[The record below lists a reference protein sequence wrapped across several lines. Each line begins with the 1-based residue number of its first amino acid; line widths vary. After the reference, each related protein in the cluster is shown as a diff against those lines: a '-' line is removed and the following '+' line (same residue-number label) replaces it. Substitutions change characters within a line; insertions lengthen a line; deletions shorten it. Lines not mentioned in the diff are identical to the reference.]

1 MLHPSGRLLEMA
13 SERQIA
19 ANRRNAKK
27 SSGPRSAPG
36 KKRASNN
43 AYRHGLFSR
52 RARAAVA
59 EETEAFAH
67 KIADRTSGAIAL
79 EHARIVAEA
88 ENELALI
95 RDAKRALIDRTDIFG
110 NFKTPRLFPTDPRK
124 DPWLMSATVRGR
136 GPQLLEA
143 EDSLSTMQQEEAE
156 RSLAI
161 KRVLSELTNLSLYEK
176 RAAARRDRSIRRLM
190 KLKQTLDSGAKSEAT
205 SKV

>member
-1 MLHPSGRLLEMA
+1 M
-13 SERQIA
+13 
-19 ANRRNAKK
+19 
-27 SSGPRSAPG
+27 
-36 KKRASNN
+36 
-43 AYRHGLFSR
+43 
-52 RARAAVA
+52 A
-59 EETEAFAH
+59 EEMEAFAH

-190 KLKQTLDSGAKSEAT
+190 KLEQTLDSGSKSEAT

>member
-1 MLHPSGRLLEMA
+1 LKMA

-27 SSGPRSAPG
+27 SSGPRSAAG
-36 KKRASNN
+36 KDRASNN

-52 RARAAVA
+52 RARAAVT
-59 EETEAFAH
+59 EETEAFAR

-88 ENELALI
+88 DNELALI

-110 NFKTPRLFPTDPRK
+110 DFKTPPLIPTDPSK
-124 DPWLMSATVRGR
+124 DPWLMSPAQERR
-136 GPQLLEA
+136 FLLAKAKDPLTPE
-143 EDSLSTMQQEEAE
+143 QQEEAE
-156 RSLAI
+156 RSAAI

-176 RAAARRDRSIRRLM
+176 RAAARRDRTIRKLM
-190 KLKQTLDSGAKSEAT
+190 KIKQSLKADNETEF
-205 SKV
+205 KV

>member
-1 MLHPSGRLLEMA
+1 MA

-27 SSGPRSAPG
+27 SSGPRSAAG
-36 KKRASNN
+36 KDRASNN

-59 EETEAFAH
+59 EETEAFAR

-88 ENELALI
+88 DNELALI

-110 NFKTPRLFPTDPRK
+110 DFKTPPLFPTDPSK
-124 DPWLMSATVRGR
+124 DPWLMSPAQERR
-136 GPQLLEA
+136 FLLAKAKDLLTPE
-143 EDSLSTMQQEEAE
+143 QKEEAA
-156 RSLAI
+156 RSAAI
-161 KRVLSELTNLSLYEK
+161 KRVLSELTKLSLYEK
-176 RAAARRDRSIRRLM
+176 RTAARRDRTIRKLM
-190 KLKQTLDSGAKSEAT
+190 KIKQKAITKLNLRFKY
-205 SKV
+205 VNIIL

>member
-1 MLHPSGRLLEMA
+1 MA

-19 ANRRNAKK
+19 ANRRNANK
-27 SSGPRSAPG
+27 SSGPRSAAG

-43 AYRHGLFSR
+43 AYRHGLFSKR
-52 RARAAVA
+52 DRAAVA
-59 EETEAFAH
+59 EEMEAFAH

-95 RDAKRALIDRTDIFG
+95 RHAKRALIDRTGIFDS
-110 NFKTPRLFPTDPRK
+110 FKTPRPFLTDPRK

-136 GPQLLEA
+136 KSQPIKA
-143 EDSLSTMQQEEAE
+143 EDFLSPMQQEEAE
-156 RSLAI
+156 RSAAI

-176 RAAARRDRSIRRLM
+176 RAAARRDRTIRKLM
-190 KLKQTLDSGAKSEAT
+190 KIKQALVSGVEE
-205 SKV
+205 

>member
-1 MLHPSGRLLEMA
+1 MA

-59 EETEAFAH
+59 EETEAFAR
-67 KIADRTSGAIAL
+67 KIADKTSGVIAL

-88 ENELALI
+88 ENELAQI

-110 NFKTPRLFPTDPRK
+110 DFKTPQLLPTDPSK
-124 DPWLMSATVRGR
+124 DPWLMSPAQERR
-136 GPQLLEA
+136 SQLLTPE
-143 EDSLSTMQQEEAE
+143 QQEEAE

-176 RAAARRDRSIRRLM
+176 RAAARRDRAIRKLM
-190 KLKQTLDSGAKSEAT
+190 KLKQTLDSGSKSEGHLRFEYLDCL
-205 SKV
+205 S

>member
-1 MLHPSGRLLEMA
+1 MA

-27 SSGPRSAPG
+27 SSGPRSAGG
-36 KKRASNN
+36 KKRASSN

-59 EETEAFAH
+59 EEVEAFAR
-67 KIADRTSGAIAL
+67 KIADTTSGAIAL

-88 ENELALI
+88 DSELALI

-110 NFKTPRLFPTDPRK
+110 DFKTPPLIPTDPSKHPWFMSPAQERRFLLAKAK
-124 DPWLMSATVRGR
+124 DP
-136 GPQLLEA
+136 PE
-143 EDSLSTMQQEEAE
+143 QQEEAE
-156 RSLAI
+156 RSAAI

-176 RAAARRDRSIRRLM
+176 RAAGRRDRTIRKLM
-190 KLKQTLDSGAKSEAT
+190 KIKQTLV
-205 SKV
+205 SKVEEKDQPRV

>member
-1 MLHPSGRLLEMA
+1 MA

-59 EETEAFAH
+59 EEMEAFAH

-95 RDAKRALIDRTDIFG
+95 RDVKRALIDRTDIFG
-110 NFKTPRLFPTDPRK
+110 DFKAPRVFPTDPSK
-124 DPWLMSATVRGR
+124 DPWLMSAAQERR
-136 GPQLLEA
+136 SQLLTPE
-143 EDSLSTMQQEEAE
+143 QQEEAE

-161 KRVLSELTNLSLYEK
+161 KRVLSELTKLSLYEK
-176 RAAARRDRSIRRLM
+176 RAAGRRDRTIRKLM
-190 KLKQTLDSGAKSEAT
+190 KIKQTLVSRVEK
-205 SKV
+205 

>member
-1 MLHPSGRLLEMA
+1 MA

-27 SSGPRSAPG
+27 SSGPRSAAG
-36 KKRASNN
+36 KDRSSNN

-59 EETEAFAH
+59 EETEAFAR

-88 ENELALI
+88 DNELALI

-110 NFKTPRLFPTDPRK
+110 DFKTPPLIATDPSK
-124 DPWLMSATVRGR
+124 DLWLMSPAQERR
-136 GPQLLEA
+136 FLLPKAKDPLTPE
-143 EDSLSTMQQEEAE
+143 QQEEAE
-156 RSLAI
+156 RSAAI

-176 RAAARRDRSIRRLM
+176 RAAGRRDRTIRKLM
-190 KLKQTLDSGAKSEAT
+190 KIKQTLKTDNET
-205 SKV
+205 EFKV

>member
-1 MLHPSGRLLEMA
+1 MA

-27 SSGPRSAPG
+27 SSGPRSAAG
-36 KKRASNN
+36 KDRASNN

-59 EETEAFAH
+59 EETEAFAR

-88 ENELALI
+88 DNELALI

-110 NFKTPRLFPTDPRK
+110 DFKTPPLIPTDPSK
-124 DPWLMSATVRGR
+124 DPWLMSPAQERRFQTRRRQSSKRKPRGQWPSSAYCQNRQIFLFTRSARPR
-136 GPQLLEA
+136 GEIEP
-143 EDSLSTMQQEEAE
+143 SVS
-156 RSLAI
+156 
-161 KRVLSELTNLSLYEK
+161 
-176 RAAARRDRSIRRLM
+176 
-190 KLKQTLDSGAKSEAT
+190 
-205 SKV
+205 